1 MDFEYLRTRAIL
13 SPTNDIVDIINN
25 YNVSLV
31 PGDEK
36 QYLSCDTI
44 LKGLDTHESYDLLYP
59 TEFLNSLNVTTFLI
73 IDYVL
78 KRSTG
83 YAPLEFKSS

>member
-1 MDFEYLRTRAIL
+1 MDFEYLRARAIL

-25 YNVSLV
+25 YIVSLV

-44 LKGLDTHESYDLLYP
+44 LKGPNTHESYDLLYP
-59 TEFLNSLNVTTFLI
+59 FLNSLNGNNFPHHRLC
-73 IDYVL
+73 L
-78 KRSTG
+78 KKG
-83 YAPLEFKSS
+83 YQLCS